1 MSHDEPRLQLHAY
14 LKSLSGYRGAP
25 LHVDLCFYVCN
36 PKNSQK
42 VSTTIYNSQKVS
54 TTPKSLRL
62 LLKFLRK
69 YTSASRKRV
78 THTEQL
84 KLRDKQRNQT
94 NTFELVALFWH
105 EIHVSLSKIPKIP

>member
-42 VSTTIYNSQKVS
+42 VSN
-54 TTPKSLRL
+54 TPKILLL
-62 LLKFLRK
+62 LLK
-69 YTSASRKRV
+69 
-78 THTEQL
+78 
-84 KLRDKQRNQT
+84 
-94 NTFELVALFWH
+94 
-105 EIHVSLSKIPKIP
+105 

>member
-36 PKNSQK
+36 PKKYAPKSVYYSCLRICLLLNISDML
-42 VSTTIYNSQKVS
+42 NFEVS

-62 LLKFLRK
+62 HLKVF
-69 YTSASRKRV
+69 YYS
-78 THTEQL
+78 
-84 KLRDKQRNQT
+84 
-94 NTFELVALFWH
+94 
-105 EIHVSLSKIPKIP
+105 